1 MKRCLPLILLPLI
14 AGAAESPLTVSL
26 ADLVKHPQRYD
37 GRRISVRAY
46 ALTSPYECSEF
57 WQSRESARY
66 HYLHRPTTRPCIAIG
81 RVAAGHALP
90 KWFATRLFKL
100 PPRREGY
107 DGYVHVVGTFR
118 YIDLQ
123 ALYRLRNPSPTPR
136 SAKTKGPPTKN
147 PEAERV
153 IVWRTMGFGMWG
165 LYDKTITD
173 MTEVH
178 SNWPGPSKRH
188 TRLSCAASPCI

>member
-1 MKRCLPLILLPLI
+1 MLRHCIALIVLPLI
-14 AGAAESPLTVSL
+14 AGAAEQPLTVSF

-37 GRRISVRAY
+37 DRRVSVRAY

-66 HYLHRPTTRPCIAIG
+66 HYFHHTTKSPCMAIG
-81 RVAAGHALP
+81 RIAPGHALP
-90 KWFATRLFKL
+90 KLFATRLFKL

-118 YIDLQ
+118 YIDLE
-123 ALYRLRNPSPTPR
+123 ALDRLRNPSPAPR
-136 SAKTKGPPTKN
+136 LTKSKRSPTKN
-147 PEAERV
+147 PEAERI
-153 IVWRTMGFGMWG
+153 IVTHTVGFGTWG

-173 MTEVH
+173 MTECT
-178 SNWPGPSKRH
+178 PIGPPLPSGIPE
-188 TRLSCAASPCI
+188 TPPQ

>member
-1 MKRCLPLILLPLI
+1 MKRCIALILMPLF
-14 AGAAESPLTVSL
+14 AGAAEPPLTVSF

-37 GRRISVRAY
+37 GRRVSVRAY

-57 WQSRESARY
+57 WQSRELARH
-66 HYLHRPTTRPCIAIG
+66 HYLRRTTTRPCIAIG

-90 KWFATRLFKL
+90 KWFAARLFKL

-118 YIDLQ
+118 FIDLQ
-123 ALYRLRNPSPTPR
+123 ALDALRNPTPTPR
-136 SAKTKGPPTKN
+136 PTKLKEPPTKN

-153 IVWRTMGFGMWG
+153 IVWRTVGFGTFG

-173 MTEVH
+173 MTECT
-178 SNWPGPSKRH
+178 PIGPPLPSGI
-188 TRLSCAASPCI
+188 PD